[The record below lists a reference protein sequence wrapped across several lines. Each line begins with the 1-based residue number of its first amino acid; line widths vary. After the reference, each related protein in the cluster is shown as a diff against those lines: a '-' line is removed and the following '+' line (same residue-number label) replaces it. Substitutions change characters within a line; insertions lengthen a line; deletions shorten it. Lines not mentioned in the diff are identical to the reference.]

1 MTREENEVK
10 SLFKDPRF
18 AREAWRSLGT
28 AVLSLPPCKVP
39 EQYDKNGDKTFET
52 LAGEY
57 SYSQLAAD
65 CKRAGREPTMLEY
78 ILRCQAVN
86 ACFNTSAFVALRD
99 TVGAKPIDES
109 KTEATVVN
117 QYETLSDEELELL
130 AQHRAAQRAADREA
144 TIAAADA
151 AAQQQMPE
159 RVCDPD
165 AEQSV
170 LEYVEPVA
178 APSAPGA
185 SHHLV
190 DSAAAA
196 AAPHTTLNAQED
208 DTNE

>member
-10 SLFKDPRF
+10 SLFKDARF

-57 SYSQLAAD
+57 SYAQLAAD

-159 RVCDPD
+159 RTCAPD

-170 LEYVEPVA
+170 LEYSDATANAAA

-190 DSAAAA
+190 DEVA
-196 AAPHTTLNAQED
+196 AAPHTTQED